1 MFEILQYDF
10 VQNALISAFII
21 SISSGIIGTLIVVN
35 RMVFLSGGIAH
46 SAYGGIGIA
55 LYLGVSVTLGAALF
69 AVAVSLLLSFLT
81 LGNKDRSDT
90 IIGVIWALGMA
101 IGVIF
106 IDLTPGYNVDMM
118 SYLFGS
124 ILAISSNDIYF
135 SLFMTAVIILCV
147 TLFYRDFLSISYDQ
161 EFALTRGVKV
171 GFMHTLLLVF
181 SAISIVISIRVVG
194 LILVI
199 ALLSIPV
206 YISEKLAGSLR
217 GMMFFSALLSCVFTV
232 TGLFISFWLDLSA
245 GAVIIVTASISLI
258 LFLWVLRWWSVG
270 GSNP

>member
-1 MFEILQYDF
+1 MFEIFQYDF

-55 LYLGVSVTLGAALF
+55 LYLGISITLGAALF
-69 AVAVSLLLSFLT
+69 AIAVSLLISFLT
-81 LGNKDRSDT
+81 LRDKERSDT
-90 IIGVIWALGMA
+90 VIGVIWALGMA

-124 ILAISSNDIYF
+124 ILAISSEDIYF
-135 SLFMTAVIILCV
+135 SLFMMSLIILCIA
-147 TLFYRDFLSISYDQ
+147 LFYRDFLSLSYDQ

-171 GFMHTLLLVF
+171 GFMHTLLLLL
-181 SAISIVISIRVVG
+181 SALSIVISIRVVG

-217 GMMFFSALLSCVFTV
+217 GMMFFSALLSCLFTL
-232 TGLFISFWLDLSA
+232 TGLFMSFWLDLSA
-245 GAVIIVTASISLI
+245 GAVIIVVASISLI
-258 LFLWVLRWWSVG
+258 LFFGIRRWWSVP
-270 GSNP
+270 GSNR

>member
-10 VQNALISAFII
+10 AQNALISAFII
-21 SISSGIIGTLIVVN
+21 SISTGIIGTLIVVN

-55 LYLGVSVTLGAALF
+55 LYLGISVTLGATLF

-81 LGNKDRSDT
+81 VRNKDRSDT

-101 IGVIF
+101 MGVIF

-124 ILAISSNDIYF
+124 ILAISSSDIYF
-135 SLFMTAVIILCV
+135 SLLMTAVVIVCV
-147 TLFYRDFLSISYDQ
+147 TLFYRDFLSVSYDE

-171 GFMHTLLLVF
+171 GFIHTLLLVL
-181 SAISIVISIRVVG
+181 SAISIVISIRLVG

-217 GMMFFSALLSCVFTV
+217 GMMVYSALLSCAFTV

-245 GAVIIVTASISLI
+245 GAVIIITASISLI
-258 LFLWVLRWWSVG
+258 LFLWIMRGWGIGNLKR
-270 GSNP
+270 